1 MIVIIV
7 QGLFAVFLRVL
18 ERMRHEFAARV
29 FELLGGIQMKNALME
44 DLEWRGL
51 LYQQTDEEGLEDLLN
66 KEKISLYCGV
76 DPTADSMHIGH
87 IVPLLTLRR
96 FQLHGHRP
104 ILLVGGATGTI
115 GDPSGRS
122 EERQLQTME
131 QIAKNVSGIKKQM
144 EQIFDFN
151 SENGAQMVNN
161 NDWIGSMSIIE
172 FLRDYG
178 KLLGVNYML
187 AKDNVASRL
196 EGGISFTEFSYMLI
210 QGIDFNHLFNH
221 YGCRVQVGGSDQ
233 WGNITTGLEVIRKT
247 HEEEVKAFGITIPL
261 VTKADGTKFGKT
273 AGGAVWLDAEKT
285 SPYEFYQFWINTA
298 DADVIKYLKIFTF
311 KEREEIEAIEVSVQE
326 EPHLRK
332 AQQTLAE
339 EMTRLIHG
347 QEALDQAIRISKAL
361 FSGDLKAL
369 TAAEMKDAFKDVPSY
384 EMTKDA
390 KNIVDFIV
398 EAGVSPSKRQAR
410 EDVTNGAISLNGER
424 IMDTA
429 YEVGNADRLEDAFT
443 IVRRGKKNYK
453 MVKFV

>member
-1 MIVIIV
+1 
-7 QGLFAVFLRVL
+7 
-18 ERMRHEFAARV
+18 
-29 FELLGGIQMKNALME
+29 MKEKLME
-44 DLEWRGL
+44 DLKWRGL
-51 LYQQTDEEGLEDLLN
+51 LYQQTDEAGLEELLN

-96 FQLHGHRP
+96 FQMHGHRP
-104 ILLVGGATGTI
+104 ILLVGGATGMI

-122 EERQLQTME
+122 EERQLQTTE
-131 QIAKNVSGIKKQM
+131 QIDKNVAGIKKQM
-144 EQIFDFN
+144 EQIFDFS

-161 NDWIGSMSIIE
+161 NDWVGSMSVIE

-196 EGGISFTEFSYMLI
+196 DSGISFTEFSYMLI
-210 QGIDFNHLFNH
+210 QGIDFNHLFNN
-221 YGCRVQVGGSDQ
+221 YGCRVQIGGSDQ

-261 VTKADGTKFGKT
+261 VTKADGTKFGKS

-298 DADVIKYLKIFTF
+298 DADAVKYMKIFTF
-311 KEREEIEAIEVSVQE
+311 IEREEIEAFEITIQE

-332 AQQTLAE
+332 AQLRLAE

-361 FSGDLKAL
+361 FSGDLKTL
-369 TAAEMKDAFKDVPSY
+369 TANEMKDAFKDVPSF
-384 EMTKDA
+384 EMEKED

-398 EAGVSPSKRQAR
+398 DSGVSPSRRQAR

-424 IMDTA
+424 VTDTA
-429 YEVGNADRLEDAFT
+429 YEVSAADRLDDAFA